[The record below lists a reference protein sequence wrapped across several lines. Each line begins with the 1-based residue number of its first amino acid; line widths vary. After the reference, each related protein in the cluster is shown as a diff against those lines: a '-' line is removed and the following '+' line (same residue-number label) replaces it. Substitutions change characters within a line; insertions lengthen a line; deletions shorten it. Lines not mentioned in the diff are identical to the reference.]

1 MILFLNY
8 EDSVIRKPIIFFKN
22 ELLPIIKDVIE
33 ELGINMFEKEIIDA
47 EAINIIENIYINL
60 RNKDIIAELFGFKY

>member
-1 MILFLNY
+1 MNY
-8 EDSVIRKPIIFFKN
+8 EDSVIRKPIILFKN
-22 ELLPIIKDVIE
+22 ELFPIIKDVIE